1 MQKSS
6 ILKFLP
12 FVVAMIVGV
21 YAAGFF
27 ATDKEVPFGRHD
39 MDENACLG
47 FGHEDCEHDN
57 RDGRR
62 MRRENR
68 ELKRRLMELEQ
79 RLKAIENKTKSPSA
93 GADRPVADFE
103 LPVS

>member
-1 MQKSS
+1 MQKSA
-6 ILKFLP
+6 ILKFVP
-12 FVVAMIVGV
+12 FVLAMIVGV
-21 YAAGFF
+21 YVAGFF
-27 ATDKEVPFGRHD
+27 ATDKESPLGRHD
-39 MDENACLG
+39 MKENACLG

-68 ELKRRLMELEQ
+68 ELKRRLMDLEL
-79 RLKAIENKTKSPSA
+79 RLRAIENETKVPSSESE
-93 GADRPVADFE
+93 RPAADFE